1 VTAEIAVHLATS
13 EARPGDFEWRVSTAL
28 VDADGP
34 FSVFPGCERWIVAL
48 DGGGFALDHSDGRG
62 ERSVTPRE
70 PYAFSG
76 DAMTTCRLSRGP
88 VRDLGVI
95 ARRDVWRARV
105 RWLEAPAEMREL
117 RAAVVLLYCAEGPLR
132 VRLAGLFG
140 AIELTAGDC
149 LRVDVPEQG
158 AAELAVDS
166 VGFPIPRGVLVAL
179 SRV

>member
-1 VTAEIAVHLATS
+1 MTAEIAVHPAAS
-13 EARPGDFEWRVSTAL
+13 EAQAGHFEWRVSTAL

-34 FSVFPGCERWIVAL
+34 FSAFPGCERWIVAL
-48 DGGGFALDHSDGRG
+48 DGGGFALDHGDGNG
-62 ERSVTPRE
+62 ERAVSPLE

-76 DAMTTCRLSRGP
+76 DAVTTCRLARGV

-95 ARRDVWRARV
+95 VRRGVWRASV
-105 RWLEAPAEMREL
+105 RCFRGPAEMREL
-117 RAAVVLLYCAEGPLR
+117 DAAVVLLYCTEGPLR

-149 LRVDVPEQG
+149 LRVDVPEKG

-166 VGFPIPRGVLVAL
+166 VAFPIPRGVLVAL
-179 SRV
+179 SQV